1 MLGMGKRYRV
11 VVRGEGGGLRA
22 WSAQTRTQALARF
35 GQRVAAGGFSPLSGQ
50 RLMVLS
56 EEEWTRLGGAELVV
70 DGGGEELV
78 GAAVSGGSDGASR
91 PGAAPRR
98 LFGLFSRS
106 KS

>member
-11 VVRGEGGGLRA
+11 VLRGEGGGLRA
-22 WSAQTRTQALARF
+22 WSAQTRNQALARF
-35 GQRVAAGGFSPLSGQ
+35 GQRVAAGGFSPWNGQ

-56 EEEWTRLGGAELVV
+56 EEEWSRLGGSELVV
-70 DGGGEELV
+70 DGAGEELV
-78 GAAVSGGSDGASR
+78 GAAAGGDSGTGS
-91 PGAAPRR
+91 RR

>member
-22 WSAQTRTQALARF
+22 WSAQTRTQALSRF
-35 GQRVAAGGFSPLSGQ
+35 GQRVATGGFSPQGGQ

-56 EEEWTRLGGAELVV
+56 EEEWTRLGGSELLV

-78 GAAVSGGSDGASR
+78 GAAVGVGSDGAPR
-91 PGAAPRR
+91 PGTGPRR

-106 KS
+106 RS